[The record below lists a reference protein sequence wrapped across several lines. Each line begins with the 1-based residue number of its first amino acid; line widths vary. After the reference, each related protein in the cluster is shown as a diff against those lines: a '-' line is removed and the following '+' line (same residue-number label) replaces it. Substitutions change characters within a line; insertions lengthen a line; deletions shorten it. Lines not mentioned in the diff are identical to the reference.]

1 MPISTASAQPF
12 SSTSGMLSKPP
23 AAAMLPL
30 LLIFLCGITVGAL
43 AMSFF
48 HNTLH
53 SPPTPADSWNK
64 ATVLKWKKELNLTSV
79 QQRELETTLDDFS
92 KYYDNVLA
100 DGKTRIMDIL
110 NAEQRQKFER
120 MLLERRKP

>member
-1 MPISTASAQPF
+1 
-12 SSTSGMLSKPP
+12 MLSKPP

-30 LLIFLCGITVGAL
+30 LLVFLCGITVGAL

-53 SPPTPADSWNK
+53 KPRTVTAVESWNK
-64 ATVLKWKKELNLTSV
+64 ETVLKWKKELNLREG
-79 QQRELETTLDDFS
+79 QQRELETTLDDFA

-100 DGKTRIMDIL
+100 DGKTRIMGIL
-110 NAEQRQKFER
+110 DDEQKRKFEH
-120 MLLERRKP
+120 MLLEHRKP

>member
-1 MPISTASAQPF
+1 MPTSTAHAAPASD
-12 SSTSGMLSKPP
+12 MLSKPP

-30 LLIFLCGITVGAL
+30 LLVFLCGITVGAL

-53 SPPTPADSWNK
+53 RPPTITAVDSRTK
-64 ATVLKWKKELNLTSV
+64 STVLRWKKELNLRPD
-79 QQRELETTLDDFS
+79 QERELETTLDDFA

-100 DGKTRIMDIL
+100 DGKTRIMGIL
-110 NAEQRQKFER
+110 DDEQKRKFDR
-120 MLLERRKP
+120 LLGEHRKP

>member
-1 MPISTASAQPF
+1 
-12 SSTSGMLSKPP
+12 MLSKPP

-30 LLIFLCGITVGAL
+30 LLVFLCGIAVGAL

-53 SPPTPADSWNK
+53 KPPTNTAVDVRTKN
-64 ATVLKWKKELNLTSV
+64 TVRRWKQELNLRPD
-79 QQRELETTLDDFS
+79 QERELETTLDDFA

-100 DGKTRIMDIL
+100 DGKTRIMAIL
-110 NAEQRQKFER
+110 DDEQKRKFER
-120 MLLERRKP
+120 LLGDLRKP